1 MLLILAIVAGLVVLQ
16 TVSLAAASRPEA
28 QQAIDDATRAI
39 INGQNQGKDVSVSK
53 QFLNRAIE
61 AYSNEN
67 YDIAVAYAGEAMKD
81 IGTNPIE
88 ITTGSQTI
96 KPIFIGTGVLI
107 IISFAA
113 VYLFRKHGI
122 HKLRH
127 RRA

>member
-96 KPIFIGTGVLI
+96 KPIFIGTVVLI

-122 HKLRH
+122 HKRRH